1 MSKIIALI
9 LSLFTS
15 IFPPQTTDFTINNQI
30 FTLEIAKTTVQKTL
44 GLMYRQS
51 LCQNCGMLFKFD
63 AESIYPFWMKNT
75 SIPLDIIWLD
85 RTGRVVDIKKG
96 QPQNT
101 TPLTNS
107 LPAKYVLETNLNATN
122 LKIGDVLFIN
132 QNL

>member
-1 MSKIIALI
+1 
-9 LSLFTS
+9 
-15 IFPPQTTDFTINNQI
+15 
-30 FTLEIAKTTVQKTL
+30 
-44 GLMYRQS
+44 
-51 LCQNCGMLFKFD
+51 
-63 AESIYPFWMKNT
+63 MKNT